1 MDKSKAIAK
10 AIEASYFKIRGKLLE
25 AKCVGSITW
34 QFVIWKETKNKKTGL
49 KEKHYYAFSTKDSAV
64 VSKLSSAVRNQRFKV
79 KFKAESVLIKERWYT
94 NMICHVLEDW
104 IANED
109 KLNREARMQS
119 KQVTM
124 FDDNHYNKST
134 LSGFGFQKPSE

>member
-25 AKCVGSITW
+25 SKRVGTLTW
-34 QFVIWKETKNKKTGL
+34 QFVIWKETKNKKTKA
-49 KEKHYYAFSTKDSAV
+49 KEKHYYAFSTTDSAV
-64 VSKLSSAVRNQRFKV
+64 ISKLSSAVRNQRFRV
-79 KFKAESVLIKERWYT
+79 KFKTESVLVKERWFT
-94 NMICHVLEDW
+94 NMVCHVLEDW

-109 KLNREARMQS
+109 KLNREARIQA

-124 FDDNHYNKST
+124 FEDDHYKKST
-134 LSGFGFQKPSE
+134 LSGFPKSE